1 MQRLCFLGFFLGFYF
16 SVIQEVGALVVS
28 NTGAIR
34 AECELKVGK
43 LFGRDY
49 REHAYKE
56 L

>member
-1 MQRLCFLGFFLGFYF
+1 MVGLYF
-16 SVIQEVGALVVS
+16 GVIQEVGALVIS

-49 REHAYKE
+49 GEHAYKE
-56 L
+56 W